1 MHIAFVGC
9 RTIPARYGGLETF
22 VEEIST
28 RLIDKGFQV
37 LVTCESDRFLEDTY
51 KGVKRLHIPS
61 FQSKYLTIPSLNDI
75 IATLYLLLKHSKD
88 LQMIYYVAT
97 DGVIA
102 AFFAKLFKKKVVINA
117 DGIEWRRL
125 QKRRRFARFY
135 WKPLY
140 YIAQW
145 YMSFVEALSCKIADV
160 MIADSFEIQK
170 YLEKKYQT
178 KNVVHIAYGART
190 LVSSDTISK
199 DEGSILRNY
208 GLAPNDYFLTVARIV
223 PENNIDMEI
232 KAFNKKVTTKKLIIV
247 GNFDK
252 RGPYTRYLY
261 TLNGHNNVIFLDP
274 IYDKKILGILR
285 KNCFAYIHAYEVGGT
300 NPSLLEQMTFMK
312 PIIAYEVP
320 FNREVL
326 QDGGIFIRDAED
338 LAFKITMI
346 ENGQFNLEKIKK
358 VQTERLEHEYNWDNI
373 TIKYSNFFKI
383 LYKGN
388 FH

>member
-9 RTIPARYGGLETF
+9 RNIPAKYGGLETF
-22 VEEIST
+22 VEEISK

-88 LQMIYYVAT
+88 IQMIYYVAT

-125 QKRRRFARFY
+125 QKRRRFVRFY

-145 YMSFVEALSCKIADV
+145 YMSFVEAFSCKIADV

-190 LVSSDTISK
+190 LVSCDTILK
-199 DEGSILRNY
+199 DEESILRNY
-208 GLAPNDYFLTVARIV
+208 GLVANDYFLTVARIV

-247 GNFDK
+247 GNFIK

-261 TLNGHNNVIFLDP
+261 KLNGHNNVIFLDP

-285 KNCFAYIHAYEVGGT
+285 KNCYAYIHAYEVGGT

-326 QDGGIFIRDAED
+326 QDGGIFVRDADD
-338 LAFKITMI
+338 LAQNIS
-346 ENGQFNLEKIKK
+346 
-358 VQTERLEHEYNWDNI
+358 RLESNEFNIEVMKQVQQKRINENYNWDYV
-373 TIKYSNFFKI
+373 TEKYLELFRIFKR
-383 LYKGN
+383 
-388 FH
+388 